1 MENEQTQP
9 QNQNTPEQGSTKKD
23 QRAAERAARDA
34 VALRRVQ
41 MRKVKKIG
49 FGVIVILLVVGGGYF
64 VYQSMPEERQLGTDY
79 SRTIE
84 DGGQDHTK
92 EGEKTTTWKSNPPV
106 SGPHWPD
113 PQRDGIYDK
122 ELPEEGVVHSLE
134 HGRIWIS
141 YKPSIPD
148 ATKEALKELARKNTY
163 MVVSVRAANE
173 TDVALA
179 AWNHLDSFNL
189 NADGSF
195 DTVRVQDFIDRYRD
209 KGPEKVPFMTGKEY

>member
-1 MENEQTQP
+1 MENEQLQSQDTEGP
-9 QNQNTPEQGSTKKD
+9 TKKD
-23 QRAAERAARDA
+23 QRATERAARDA
-34 VALRRVQ
+34 AALRRVQ
-41 MRKVKKIG
+41 MRKVRKIG
-49 FGVIVILLVVGGGYF
+49 VWAVGALIVVGGAYGI
-64 VYQSMPEERQLGTDY
+64 YQALPEERQLGTDY
-79 SRTIE
+79 SRAIE
-84 DGGQDHTK
+84 DGGQEHTK

-148 ATKEALKELARKNTY
+148 ATKEALRELARKNTY
-163 MVVSVRAANE
+163 IVVSIRAANE

-179 AWNHLDSFNL
+179 AWNHLDTLNL
-189 NADGSF
+189 NTDGSF
-195 DTVRVQDFIDRYRD
+195 DAVRVQDFIDRYRD

>member
-1 MENEQTQP
+1 MEPENNQQP
-9 QNQNTPEQGSTKKD
+9 EISQPSKKD
-23 QRAAERAARDA
+23 QRMAERAAREA
-34 VALRRVQ
+34 AALSRIRMRKIRKIAIWVVVAL
-41 MRKVKKIG
+41 I
-49 FGVIVILLVVGGGYF
+49 VVGGVYG
-64 VYQSMPEERQLGTDY
+64 VYQLLLEERKLGTDF
-79 SRTIE
+79 SRAIE
-84 DGGQDHTK
+84 GGGQKHTK
-92 EGEKTTTWKSNPPV
+92 EGEKTTDWKSNPPV

-148 ATKEALKELARKNTY
+148 VAKEALKDLARKNTY

-179 AWNHLDSFNL
+179 AWNRLDTFNL

-195 DTVRVQDFIDRYRD
+195 DAVRVQDFIDRYRD

>member
-9 QNQNTPEQGSTKKD
+9 QQTEGPTKKD

-34 VALRRVQ
+34 AMVRRIQ
-41 MRKVKKIG
+41 IRKAKKIG
-49 FGVIVILLVVGGGYF
+49 FWILAALLLVSGGYL
-64 VYQSMPEERQLGTDY
+64 VYASLPKERELGTDY
-79 SRTIE
+79 SRAVE
-84 DGGQDHTK
+84 DGGAEHTK
-92 EGEKTTTWKSNPPV
+92 EGEKTTTWKSTPPV

-122 ELPEEGVVHSLE
+122 ELPDEGVVHSLE

-141 YKPSIPD
+141 YKPTIPS
-148 ATKEALKELARKNTY
+148 ATREALKDIARKNTY

-179 AWNHLDSFNL
+179 AWNRLDTFNL
-189 NADGSF
+189 NAHGSF
-195 DTVRVQDFIDRYRD
+195 DTARVQDFIDRYRD